1 MNRSTLQSIAFTGF
15 LGVGGG
21 LLFQVLHLPLPWM
34 LGPLTV
40 IMFANLRSQKSKLAL
55 VWPIG
60 FRNAGLIVLGYMLG
74 ISFTREAGWQILT
87 QLPSM
92 FLAAVFI
99 IICGL
104 ILGVMIARQTGIS
117 LPTSLV
123 GSIPGGLT
131 QMVVLAEEIENIDI
145 TTVTFIQ
152 TIRLLTVVFTVPF
165 LSLHFLA
172 ASPAIM
178 QIAGTAGLAAGP
190 DVAAVLGLTPENI
203 LAFGA
208 VVLFS
213 TAVSVRLSFP
223 TPYLIGP
230 LLGAAALVLWGWP
243 APPVPP
249 RLITLAQVAV
259 GAYMGLSMNLVSLQN
274 WRKLLPYSLGFGLG
288 IVFVALGIGYCLT
301 LWHPLNLLTAFL
313 ATAPGGMT
321 EMGVTAV
328 AAGADLSVVAAYQ
341 LFRVLFILFVVP
353 PLLKRGLPRLTAARL
368 SHPGP

>member
-1 MNRSTLQSIAFTGF
+1 MNWFTLKSIAAAGV
-15 LGVGGG
+15 LAVGGG
-21 LLFQVLHLPLPWM
+21 VLFQTLHLPLPWM

-40 IMFANLRSQKSKLAL
+40 MMLANLRGQKSKIVLA
-55 VWPIG
+55 WPIG
-60 FRNAGLIVLGYMLG
+60 IRNAGLIILGYMLG

-92 FLAAVFI
+92 FLATALI
-99 IICGL
+99 ITCGL
-104 ILGVMIARQTGIS
+104 ILGMLVARQTGIS

-131 QMVVLAEEIENIDI
+131 QMVVLAEEIEQVDI

-172 ASPAIM
+172 ESPAFL
-178 QIAGTAGLAAGP
+178 QSAGAAGP
-190 DVAAVLGLTPENI
+190 GAATALGHEPANI
-203 LAFGA
+203 LGFGA
-208 VVLFS
+208 VVLLS
-213 TAVSVRLSFP
+213 TAISVRLSFP

-230 LLGAAALVLWGWP
+230 LLGAAALVLSGWQ

-249 RLITLAQVAV
+249 LLITLAQVAV
-259 GAYMGLSMNLVSLQN
+259 GAYMGLSMDLGSLQN

-301 LWHPLNLLTAFL
+301 RWHPLTLLTTFL

-328 AAGADLSVVAAYQ
+328 AAGANLSVVAAYQ
-341 LFRVLFILFVVP
+341 LFRVLFILFVIP
-353 PLLKRGLPRLTAARL
+353 PLLKWGLPKLTIAKLNR
-368 SHPGP
+368 PEYKK

>member
-1 MNRSTLQSIAFTGF
+1 
-15 LGVGGG
+15 
-21 LLFQVLHLPLPWM
+21 
-34 LGPLTV
+34 
-40 IMFANLRSQKSKLAL
+40 MFANLSQKSKLAL
-55 VWPIG
+55 AWPVG

-92 FLAAVFI
+92 FLATVFI
-99 IICGL
+99 IFCGL
-104 ILGVMIARQTGIS
+104 ILGVLIARQTGIS

-172 ASPAIM
+172 ESPAILTG
-178 QIAGTAGLAAGP
+178 AGAAGP
-190 DVAAVLGLTPENI
+190 DAVAALGLAPENI
-203 LAFGA
+203 LAYGIA
-208 VVLFS
+208 VLLS
-213 TAVSVRLSFP
+213 TAISVRLGFP

-230 LLGAAALVLWGWP
+230 LIGAAALVLWGWP
-243 APPVPP
+243 APTVPP
-249 RLITLAQVAV
+249 FLITFAQVAV

-288 IVFVALGIGYCLT
+288 IVFLALGIGYCLT

-353 PLLKRGLPRLTAARL
+353 ILLKWGLPKLTAARL
-368 SHPGP
+368 NRPGP